1 MDPMET
7 PTQNGDSS
15 SSQQL
20 FEEARR
26 RVDSQTPTHDS
37 PSRQLLMEFSR
48 MLIDSDRKFHN
59 ELDRASAEQEK
70 KHLEA
75 LAAAAVEHE
84 RVRQSAER
92 VAEKFRLQVEQERRR
107 REEYE
112 HRELDRIRQENTRI
126 EAERR
131 QRQLDEVKRK
141 EEEQRRAAEE
151 AKALEAAEERLRRQK
166 AQEEADAAKRKAEQ
180 VERERKQR
188 EESAAAEAAAKAKAQ
203 QVAQAQAQQ
212 APAPAVP
219 NGAASITAAPIT
231 AAPPAPSSAVSNSPL
246 VSSPQEHEVVH
257 KEYLNIHQQL
267 KTFRKNFQNETKNNS
282 ALKKIA
288 GDLRRQIRMRMGQLT
303 LNPKENRDVLQ
314 HLRACFTAAVN
325 TPCFTVDVKQFLA
338 SATQA
343 ELPPGPCEVPALLIF
358 LFNHF
363 AKAIVNQLV
372 SEAGVNIKAADPI
385 GIIAVSILG
394 FPQYCINQ
402 KVPLTDILLAKYH
415 KCCGVLFGMYGPEG
429 TERGRQRLGWRRIG
443 TQWCS
448 GQDHLERMTGLGAGW
463 ASLALRKIKVGS
475 ALVHPLPNAH
485 YWRAFSRIVNTPT
498 HEATATHYMVLKAMV
513 EGDSLDRFVQCYG
526 QAALAAL
533 RKGLIEFPRGHDSV
547 AAKSMLG
554 LVENFQKE
562 KRITL

>member
-1 MDPMET
+1 MDPIDPMET
-7 PTQNGDSS
+7 PAQNGDD
-15 SSQQL
+15 SSQQHL

-48 MLIDSDRKFHN
+48 MLIDNDAKFHK

-75 LAAAAVEHE
+75 LAAAAAEHE

-107 REEYE
+107 REEHE

-141 EEEQRRAAEE
+141 EEEQRKAAEA

-180 VERERKQR
+180 EERQRKER
-188 EESAAAEAAAKAKAQ
+188 EESAAADAAAKARAQ
-203 QVAQAQAQQ
+203 QQQAAQTQQ
-212 APAPAVP
+212 APAVAAAVTS
-219 NGAASITAAPIT
+219 GAAPTTAARP
-231 AAPPAPSSAVSNSPL
+231 APPLAASNSPL
-246 VSSPQEHEVVH
+246 VSSFAEHEAVH
-257 KEYLNIHQQL
+257 REYLNIHQQL
-267 KTFRKNFQNETKNNS
+267 KTFRTNFQNETKNNA

-288 GDLRRQIRMRMGQLT
+288 GDLRREIRMRMGQLT
-303 LNPKENRDVLQ
+303 LNPRENRDVLQ

-338 SATQA
+338 SSTQA
-343 ELPPGPCEVPALLIF
+343 ELPPGPCNISALLIF

-363 AKAIVNQLV
+363 AKAIINQLV

-415 KCCGVLFGMYGPEG
+415 KCCGVLFGMYGPENS
-429 TERGRQRLGWRRIG
+429 ERGRQRLGWRRIG
-443 TQWCS
+443 TKWCS

-485 YWRAFSRIVNTPT
+485 YWRAFSRIVNTPP

-533 RKGLIEFPRGHDSV
+533 RKGLIEFPQGHDSV

-554 LVENFQKE
+554 LVEGFQKE
-562 KRITL
+562 KRLTL

>member
-70 KHLEA
+70 KQLEA

-151 AKALEAAEERLRRQK
+151 AKALEAAQERLRRQK

-180 VERERKQR
+180 VERERKER

-203 QVAQAQAQQ
+203 QVAQAQQ

-219 NGAASITAAPIT
+219 N
-231 AAPPAPSSAVSNSPL
+231 
-246 VSSPQEHEVVH
+246 
-257 KEYLNIHQQL
+257 
-267 KTFRKNFQNETKNNS
+267 
-282 ALKKIA
+282 
-288 GDLRRQIRMRMGQLT
+288 
-303 LNPKENRDVLQ
+303 
-314 HLRACFTAAVN
+314 
-325 TPCFTVDVKQFLA
+325 
-338 SATQA
+338 
-343 ELPPGPCEVPALLIF
+343 
-358 LFNHF
+358 
-363 AKAIVNQLV
+363 AIVNQLV

-394 FPQYCINQ
+394 YPQYCINQ

>member
-151 AKALEAAEERLRRQK
+151 AKALEAAQERLRRQK

-180 VERERKQR
+180 VERERKER

-203 QVAQAQAQQ
+203 QVAQAQQ

-246 VSSPQEHEVVH
+246 VSSPQEHEAVH

-303 LNPKENRDVLQ
+303 LNPKENRDVVSFEGN
-314 HLRACFTAAVN
+314 HPVN

-338 SATQA
+338 SSTQA
-343 ELPPGPCEVPALLIF
+343 ELPPGPCDVPALLIF

-394 FPQYCINQ
+394 YPQYCINQ

>member
-151 AKALEAAEERLRRQK
+151 AKALEAAQERLRRQK

-180 VERERKQR
+180 VERERKER
-188 EESAAAEAAAKAKAQ
+188 EESAAAEAAAKAK
-203 QVAQAQAQQ
+203 AQQ

-246 VSSPQEHEVVH
+246 VSSPQEHEAVH

-338 SATQA
+338 SSTQA
-343 ELPPGPCEVPALLIF
+343 ELPPGPCDVPALLIF

-394 FPQYCINQ
+394 YPQYCINQ